1 MRSHRSRVPLEL
13 AEALELADEKK
24 VADAASNR
32 DTAMSRRI
40 DAAIAVGVA
49 AAAAALFL
57 WRTRRARARTSS
69 LRVHSFRP
77 PKVAVGALLSP
88 SVTLTVG
95 DAAPADTDI
104 LLLFLEGVSNSDA
117 MAAKLAALPN
127 LRAVIIPFAGPT
139 EPMRTALAS
148 EVERR
153 AREGLPKLP
162 LLNSHHNAP
171 MTAEMAVALLLACA
185 KRLLPADAALRRG
198 DWSARGL
205 PLPGGPRPPPPPLP
219 QLALDGRRVVVVGLG
234 AVGKR
239 VAAACAALGMKVH
252 ATSRSAARVHEVE
265 LKGVRVTVHPAS
277 TLLSVLADP
286 AVAALML
293 CAPDTPETRG
303 MVGAAE
309 LAALPDDAVV
319 VNVGRGSL
327 VQPAP
332 LKAALEAGA
341 LAGYGSDV
349 WWQYPKAFAEVTS
362 TPPWADDA
370 TSLAALEG
378 STVLSPHRGGGIG
391 LEAVEQA
398 RWQGLAR
405 ALNAAA
411 ASGRVEELLCHPLGE
426 FSLNK
431 GY

>member
-1 MRSHRSRVPLEL
+1 
-13 AEALELADEKK
+13 
-24 VADAASNR
+24 
-32 DTAMSRRI
+32 MSRRI

-88 SVTLTVG
+88 SVTPTVG

-153 AREGLPKLP
+153 AREGLPRLP

-252 ATSRSAARVHEVE
+252 ATSRSAARTHEVE
-265 LKGVRVTVHPAS
+265 LKDVPARVRVTVHPAS

>member
-1 MRSHRSRVPLEL
+1 
-13 AEALELADEKK
+13 
-24 VADAASNR
+24 
-32 DTAMSRRI
+32 
-40 DAAIAVGVA
+40 
-49 AAAAALFL
+49 
-57 WRTRRARARTSS
+57 
-69 LRVHSFRP
+69 
-77 PKVAVGALLSP
+77 
-88 SVTLTVG
+88 
-95 DAAPADTDI
+95 
-104 LLLFLEGVSNSDA
+104 
-117 MAAKLAALPN
+117 
-127 LRAVIIPFAGPT
+127 
-139 EPMRTALAS
+139 
-148 EVERR
+148 
-153 AREGLPKLP
+153 
-162 LLNSHHNAP
+162 
-171 MTAEMAVALLLACA
+171 MAVALLLACA

-252 ATSRSAARVHEVE
+252 ATSRSAARAHEVE

>member
-1 MRSHRSRVPLEL
+1 
-13 AEALELADEKK
+13 
-24 VADAASNR
+24 
-32 DTAMSRRI
+32 MSRRI

-57 WRTRRARARTSS
+57 WRTRRARALASS

-153 AREGLPKLP
+153 AREGLPRLP

-171 MTAEMAVALLLACA
+171 MTAEMAVALLLSCA

-252 ATSRSAARVHEVE
+252 ATSRSAARIHEVE

>member
-1 MRSHRSRVPLEL
+1 MYASDMAGAGRKLCRPD
-13 AEALELADEKK
+13 EAAPARANLLRWGYDCHADEGKHRK
-24 VADAASNR
+24 VGFLHTPTRVHTSNCDEGR
-32 DTAMSRRI
+32 SDTAMSRRI

-57 WRTRRARARTSS
+57 WRTRRAHARTSS

-104 LLLFLEGVSNSDA
+104 LLLFLEGVTNSDA

-198 DWSARGL
+198 DWSARAS
-205 PLPGGPRPPPPPLP
+205 RC
-219 QLALDGRRVVVVGLG
+219 LAGRAR
-234 AVGKR
+234 R
-239 VAAACAALGMKVH
+239 RRRCRS
-252 ATSRSAARVHEVE
+252 SRS
-265 LKGVRVTVHPAS
+265 T
-277 TLLSVLADP
+277 
-286 AVAALML
+286 
-293 CAPDTPETRG
+293 
-303 MVGAAE
+303 
-309 LAALPDDAVV
+309 
-319 VNVGRGSL
+319 
-327 VQPAP
+327 
-332 LKAALEAGA
+332 AGA
-341 LAGYGSDV
+341 SSSSASA
-349 WWQYPKAFAEVTS
+349 PSASA
-362 TPPWADDA
+362 
-370 TSLAALEG
+370 
-378 STVLSPHRGGGIG
+378 SPR
-391 LEAVEQA
+391 
-398 RWQGLAR
+398 R
-405 ALNAAA
+405 APRSA
-411 ASGRVEELLCHPLGE
+411 
-426 FSLNK
+426 
-431 GY
+431 